1 MNWKNLLDQVLDA
14 GKEMAE
20 KGQTIAED
28 KLNIPAEGDT
38 RDASL
43 DGMKKGAM
51 AAGALALLLGTK
63 TGRKVTGSAI
73 KLGSL
78 AAVGGLAYKAYQ
90 NWQENNAVEANQSQV
105 ALPATDIQQEDANS
119 LVLLKAMLAAAN
131 ADGHIDETELA
142 TIRER
147 LQAFD
152 LDANLADLTGQ
163 TLTAQQVAE
172 LSDSVDLSAQIY
184 LVSNLVLS
192 RDSIQDEVY
201 RQELIQ
207 ALNLA
212 DSLVEVLDKAG
223 EEASLDA

>member
-20 KGQTIAED
+20 KGQNIAED
-28 KLNIPAEGDT
+28 KLNIPAEGEA

-43 DGMKKGAM
+43 EGMKKGAI

-63 TGRKVTGSAI
+63 TGRKVTGSAV

-90 NWQENNAVEANQSQV
+90 SWQENKAVEGNQPRA
-105 ALPATDIQQEDANS
+105 ALPATDAAQDDANS

-142 TIRER
+142 TIREQ
-147 LQAFD
+147 LEAFE
-152 LDANLADLTGQ
+152 LDANLTELTGQ
-163 TLTAQQVAE
+163 TLNAQQVAE
-172 LSDSVDLSAQIY
+172 LSDSVDMSAQIY
-184 LVSNLVLS
+184 LVSSMVLD
-192 RDSIQDEVY
+192 RDNIQDEAY
-201 RQELIQ
+201 RQVLIQ
-207 ALNLA
+207 ALSLA
-212 DSLVEVLDKAG
+212 DDLVDALDKAQG
-223 EEASLDA
+223 EAQLDA

>member
-14 GKEMAE
+14 GKEIAE

-28 KLNIPAEGDT
+28 KLNIPAEGEA

-43 DGMKKGAM
+43 DGMKKGAI

-63 TGRKVTGSAI
+63 TGRKVTGSAV

-90 NWQENNAVEANQSQV
+90 NWQENNAVEGNQPQA
-105 ALPATDIQQEDANS
+105 ALPAADTAQEDANS

-142 TIRER
+142 TIREQ
-147 LQAFD
+147 LEAFE
-152 LDANLADLTGQ
+152 LDANLTELTGQ
-163 TLTAQQVAE
+163 TLSAQQVAE
-172 LSDSVDLSAQIY
+172 LSDSVDMSAQIY
-184 LVSNLVLS
+184 LVSSLVLD
-192 RDSIQDEVY
+192 RDNIQDEAY
-201 RQELIQ
+201 RQVLIQ

-212 DSLVEVLDKAG
+212 DDLVEALDKAQG
-223 EEASLDA
+223 EVQLDA